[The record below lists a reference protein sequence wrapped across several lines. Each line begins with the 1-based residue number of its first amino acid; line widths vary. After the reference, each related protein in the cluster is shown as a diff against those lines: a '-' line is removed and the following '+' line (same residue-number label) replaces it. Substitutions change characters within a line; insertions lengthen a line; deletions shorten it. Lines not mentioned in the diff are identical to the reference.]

1 MPAAKE
7 ITENSLLNLLVQDLF
22 VQQQDSK
29 EVRDIIQGSEKLQK
43 KMFLVL
49 SETEPELW
57 TIVQRNSKW
66 VFKLIDPNKW
76 TGGDP
81 MATPVTLNPLLKV
94 VLSDPEKVECIRRTW
109 WGKRWHNERVCMIA
123 SNQAIDRKCGFLAS
137 YVSDPP
143 CVKAVVSIEFRI
155 DWPTPTSRP
164 EAHPHSASARDV
176 TVESKTGLTL
186 GMLLNGALEGAG
198 EFRYK
203 DQYGT
208 IRSQG
213 EPSLRLLLERLENPR
228 IILDLPWEFELV
240 HVLEPT
246 NFDVPANVVVPTA
259 EEWAEVRER
268 GARGK

>member
-1 MPAAKE
+1 
-7 ITENSLLNLLVQDLF
+7 
-22 VQQQDSK
+22 
-29 EVRDIIQGSEKLQK
+29 
-43 KMFLVL
+43 
-49 SETEPELW
+49 
-57 TIVQRNSKW
+57 
-66 VFKLIDPNKW
+66 
-76 TGGDP
+76 
-81 MATPVTLNPLLKV
+81 
-94 VLSDPEKVECIRRTW
+94 
-109 WGKRWHNERVCMIA
+109 
-123 SNQAIDRKCGFLAS
+123 
-137 YVSDPP
+137 
-143 CVKAVVSIEFRI
+143 
-155 DWPTPTSRP
+155 
-164 EAHPHSASARDV
+164 
-176 TVESKTGLTL
+176 
-186 GMLLNGALEGAG
+186 MLLNGALEGAG